1 MKNYRLHFI
10 RHGMTDSNKRGA
22 YAGRRTDAELSV
34 EGIRGLLR
42 LKEEYEYPKVDAVFC
57 SPLTRCIQTAGVLYP
72 EADLQVVPSMA
83 EMDFGEYD
91 GRTLE
96 ELSGRED
103 FQQWLRNSLQEA
115 PPGGESMEEFTRR
128 VATGLSA
135 ILAHVMQQEL
145 ADVAIVTHGGV
156 IRAILTAMALPRLS
170 PAQMLVGNGRGY
182 TCFATPQLWIR
193 DRVIEVAGIMPHGA
207 RSAAELNPEMIRAM
221 ERFQQLSEESGG

>member
-128 VATGLSA
+128 VAAGLSA

-182 TCFATPQLWIR
+182 TCFATPQLWMR

-207 RSAAELNPEMIRAM
+207 QSATELNPEMIRAM